1 MQLAINLIFCKQ
13 NCEERVMQSKSDK
26 IENSSKIGQDEKSLI
41 STFAYFLTVIAKVY
55 FLKGK

>member
-1 MQLAINLIFCKQ
+1 MQLAINLIFWKQ

-26 IENSSKIGQDEKSLI
+26 IESSSKIGQDENSLI
-41 STFAYFLTVIAKVY
+41 SIFAYFLTVIAKVY